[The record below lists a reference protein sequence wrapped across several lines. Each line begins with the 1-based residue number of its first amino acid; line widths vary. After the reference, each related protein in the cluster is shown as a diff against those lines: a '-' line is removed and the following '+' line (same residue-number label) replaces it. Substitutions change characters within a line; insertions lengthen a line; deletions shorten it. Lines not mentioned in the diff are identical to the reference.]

1 MLISEPTNVELCVS
15 LDTQSS
21 HTLKETT
28 CDSEKQNVKQTIE
41 LSKPVQIYVSSKQ
54 VKRWY
59 TT

>member
-21 HTLKETT
+21 HILKETT
-28 CDSEKQNVKQTIE
+28 CDSEKENVKQTID

-54 VKRWY
+54 VKR
-59 TT
+59 